1 MNTFVA
7 NILRS
12 KPAEI
17 YLRGI
22 NKQYD
27 KTKELILKKCRKS
40 EGGKPDETYLR
51 ETNKLPD
58 KTEEVIQNDDRH
70 ISH

>member
-1 MNTFVA
+1 M
-7 NILRS
+7 S
-12 KPAEI
+12 EI
-17 YLRGI
+17 R
-22 NKQYD
+22 
-27 KTKELILKKCRKS
+27 R
-40 EGGKPDETYLR
+40 GKPDETYSR